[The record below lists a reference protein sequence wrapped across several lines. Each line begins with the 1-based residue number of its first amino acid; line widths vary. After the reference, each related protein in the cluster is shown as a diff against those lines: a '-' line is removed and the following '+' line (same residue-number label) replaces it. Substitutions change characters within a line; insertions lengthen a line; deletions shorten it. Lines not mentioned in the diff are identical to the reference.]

1 MVSVENN
8 HSDDHLGFIE
18 KSGFLLLF
26 FCGVVLSL
34 LETIYMLIL
43 GNTLENAVW
52 PLAIRTLELTF
63 FLRENMPLVT
73 IFVHHLSLQV
83 FG

>member
-1 MVSVENN
+1 MVGVENN
-8 HSDDHLGFIE
+8 HSDDHLGFTG
-18 KSGFLLLF
+18 KSGFSFIVF

-63 FLRENMPLVT
+63 F
-73 IFVHHLSLQV
+73 
-83 FG
+83 